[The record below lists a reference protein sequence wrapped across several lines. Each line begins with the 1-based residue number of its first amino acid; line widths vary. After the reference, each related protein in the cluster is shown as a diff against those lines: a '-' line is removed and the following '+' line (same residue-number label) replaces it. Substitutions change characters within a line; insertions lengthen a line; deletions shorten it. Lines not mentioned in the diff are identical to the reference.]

1 MSIWND
7 LSWVESTRTP
17 FFSLFFETITL
28 MGYPTFLILFIS
40 FGYFFWSPN
49 RFSRVALM
57 LFFSALINSYLKDFF
72 QDPRPL
78 EELMLDAQIGL
89 SYGWP
94 SGHTQIAVTLWG
106 FLAYELKNKWFS
118 IFAGVVITLIA
129 FSRLYLG
136 VHDIGDVFAGL
147 NIGLII
153 LATWHMAIKVN
164 LDKNLSFKTAILI
177 LLGFQ
182 AFIFVTYPSH
192 PDHEL
197 SIWLLGTMTGWFLG
211 SSKIELQLNSV
222 NKLFVSIISVF
233 MVFLSMIFIT
243 RLEDNFSLEGLL
255 GFCFSYTLGLI
266 FSLIVTWVIPR
277 IWRMFNLVSSS

>member
-1 MSIWND
+1 
-7 LSWVESTRTP
+7 
-17 FFSLFFETITL
+17 

-164 LDKNLSFKTAILI
+164 LDKN
-177 LLGFQ
+177 
-182 AFIFVTYPSH
+182 
-192 PDHEL
+192 
-197 SIWLLGTMTGWFLG
+197 
-211 SSKIELQLNSV
+211 
-222 NKLFVSIISVF
+222 
-233 MVFLSMIFIT
+233 
-243 RLEDNFSLEGLL
+243 
-255 GFCFSYTLGLI
+255 
-266 FSLIVTWVIPR
+266 
-277 IWRMFNLVSSS
+277 